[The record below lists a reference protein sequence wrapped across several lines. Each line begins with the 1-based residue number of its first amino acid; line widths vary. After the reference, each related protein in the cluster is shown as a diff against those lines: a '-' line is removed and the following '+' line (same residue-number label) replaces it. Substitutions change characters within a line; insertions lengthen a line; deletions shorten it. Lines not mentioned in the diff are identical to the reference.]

1 MPALG
6 MAQETGTLIRWLKR
20 EGDSVAKG
28 EPLIEIETDKVTV
41 EIEALVSGILINITA
56 EEGDVVPVGQTIGHI
71 ISPEELAASGLSPD
85 TVEPPAARLS
95 PPEKARIASPVA
107 ARMAAE
113 HGIEL
118 SQVRAEQSRIMK
130 ADVQRLLERSPEP
143 APARVPASPKARR
156 LAKEAGLDV
165 GAIAGSG
172 PNGAVLAADVV
183 ARADARHS
191 SKTVRS
197 GNQPGELLLIAP
209 QPIDLPRSWGV
220 MAQRTADSWREVPH
234 FVLYRDVDGTRLHA
248 WLQSVQGGAPVKI
261 TYTDLLVKLVAAAL
275 NKHPRLNA
283 RWKAGAV
290 LLNASVDICLA
301 VAVPDGLITP
311 VIRAADTLSIRQLAQ
326 RRLELIEK
334 ARENQL
340 QLTDV
345 SGGTFTISNL
355 GMYKVDAFSAI
366 INAPQAAIL
375 AVGRLVDR
383 VVPID
388 GKPEVRPQMTLSIS
402 CDHRVIDGAGA
413 AAFLDDL
420 ANLIEEPLNLLG

>member
-20 EGDSVAKG
+20 EGDNVQKG

-41 EIEALVSGILINITA
+41 EVEALASGILINITA
-56 EEGDVVPVGQTIGHI
+56 EEGDVVPVGQTIGQI
-71 ISPEELAASGLSPD
+71 ISPEELAASGSPSD
-85 TVEPPAARLS
+85 TVASLAAIQS

-118 SQVRAEQSRIMK
+118 SRVPAEQARIMK
-130 ADVQRLLERSPEP
+130 ADVQKLLERSPEL

-156 LAKEAGLDV
+156 LAQEANLDV
-165 GAIAGSG
+165 DAITGSG
-172 PNGAVLAADVV
+172 PNGSVLAADIV
-183 ARADARHS
+183 AIADERHS
-191 SKTVRS
+191 SETVS
-197 GNQPGELLLIAP
+197 SDQPAELPVIEPRPL
-209 QPIDLPRSWGV
+209 DLPRSWAV
-220 MAQRTADSWREVPH
+220 MAQRTAESWREVPH
-234 FVLYRDVDGTRLHA
+234 FVLFREVDGTRMQA
-248 WLQSVQGGAPVKI
+248 WLQAVQVGASVKI
-261 TYTDLLVKLVAAAL
+261 TYTDLLIKLVATAL

-283 RWKAGAV
+283 RWKDGAV
-290 LLNASVDICLA
+290 LLNASIDICLA

-311 VIRAADTLSIRQLAQ
+311 VIRAADTLSIRQIAE

-334 ARENQL
+334 ARQSQL

-388 GKPEVRPQMTLSIS
+388 GKPAVRPQMTLSIS

-420 ANLIEEPLNLLG
+420 ANRVEEPLRLLG